1 MVVAL
6 PDRHDAECI
15 LDREGAR
22 RRRLAASE
30 GEGVGAPLTL
40 RVDVDAGHA
49 VGHDVD
55 QRSCWCVTIIR
66 SQDLW
71 VGGSQGLMVGGHWTS
86 ALYFGDFYAE
96 GMHNGPKPRFQVR
109 DSRFRVSFLRARGS
123 RLIFQGSW
131 LTQGVDVALGEDR
144 GLLTEGRVRDIVDNL
159 GYVAEAADGHERPKL
174 LRSWGCQ

>member
-1 MVVAL
+1 MHGRVGRNVVVAL

-55 QRSCWCVTIIR
+55 QGSCWWIRIIIR
-66 SQDLW
+66 F
-71 VGGSQGLMVGGHWTS
+71 QGLRVGGHWGST
-86 ALYFGDFYAE
+86 LDFGDFYAE
-96 GMHNGPKPRFQVR
+96 GMNIGLGAQ
-109 DSRFRVSFLRARGS
+109 DQGS
-123 RLIFQGSW
+123 RIQGFNFFVSG
-131 LTQGVDVALGEDR
+131 LEDH
-144 GLLTEGRVRDIVDNL
+144 G
-159 GYVAEAADGHERPKL
+159 
-174 LRSWGCQ
+174 